1 MSISVIA
8 ESLISE
14 PATVSMKMK
23 TAQAEVR
30 EARIPP
36 TAVSEPLLLE
46 SPMETETEPAQYG
59 QVQEFIYRSKL
70 PDIDIPN
77 HMPLAD
83 YCLEKAAQWPEN
95 VCLIDGNTGR
105 KHTYGEIE
113 VSMRRVAAGLANI
126 GVKQGDVIALLLPN
140 CAEFVQVF
148 LGAAKRGAVITT
160 ANPFYTSAELRKQ
173 ILASGTTMVVTQSS
187 YVEKLEGLIV
197 QIVTVDQHVDGC
209 LHISALLEADEAE
222 CPQVEIHPDDVVC
235 LPYSS
240 GTTGLPKGVMLTH
253 KGLVSSVSQQVDGE
267 VPNFNITVED
277 TMMCVLPMFHIYS
290 LNSILLCGLRVG
302 AALVVMSKFEL
313 PKLLD
318 LIQRYKVTVGPFV
331 PPIVL
336 AIAKNPIVDNYD
348 LSSIRMVMSGAAP
361 LGKELED
368 AFRARLPNAVLGQGY
383 GMTEAGPVL
392 AMCLAFAK
400 TPFPVKPGSCGTV
413 VRNAEVKIVDTETGM
428 SLPYNQPGE
437 ICIRGPQIM
446 KGYLNNPEATAN
458 TIDKDGFLHTGDVA
472 FIDEDEEMFIV
483 DRVKEI
489 IKFKGFQVP
498 PAELEALLFSHPLI
512 QDAAVVSRK
521 DDIAGEVPV
530 AFVVRTPSSII
541 SEEEVKAYIA
551 DQVVFYKKIHSV
563 YFVDS
568 IPKSASGK
576 ILRKD
581 LRNKV

>member
-1 MSISVIA
+1 LVSESVLSESAA
-8 ESLISE
+8 ESM
-14 PATVSMKMK
+14 TMK
-23 TAQAEVR
+23 
-30 EARIPP
+30 P
-36 TAVSEPLLLE
+36 LE
-46 SPMETETEPAQYG
+46 SAPG
-59 QVQEFIYRSKL
+59 DFIYRSKL
-70 PDIDIPN
+70 PDIDIPF

-83 YCLEKAAQWPEN
+83 YCLEKATQWADK
-95 VCLIDGNTGR
+95 VCLIDGNTGKEHR
-105 KHTYGEIE
+105 YGEIE
-113 VSMRRVAAGLANI
+113 LQTRRVAAGLAKL
-126 GVKQGDVIALLLPN
+126 GVPQGGVIALLLPN
-140 CAEFVQVF
+140 CAEFVTVF
-148 LGAAKRGAVITT
+148 LGAAKRGAVVTT
-160 ANPFYTSAELRKQ
+160 ANPFYTAAELEKQ
-173 ILASGTTMVVTQSS
+173 ILASGATVVVTQSS
-187 YVEKLEGLIV
+187 YIEKLAALNV
-197 QIVTVDQHVDGC
+197 QIITVDQHVENC
-209 LHISALLEADEAE
+209 LHISVLLEADEAD
-222 CPQVEIHPDDVVC
+222 CPEVEIDPDSVVC

-253 KGLVSSVSQQVDGE
+253 KSLVSSVAQQVDGE
-267 VPNFNITVED
+267 APNLNITVDD
-277 TMMCVLPMFHIYS
+277 TLMCVLPMFHIYS

-302 AALVVMSKFEL
+302 ATLVIMPKFEL

-318 LIQRYKVTVGPFV
+318 LIQRHKVTMGPFV

-336 AIAKNPIVDNYD
+336 AIAKNPIVEKYD
-348 LSSIRMVMSGAAP
+348 LSSIKMVMSGAAH

-392 AMCLAFAK
+392 AMSLAFAK

-446 KGYLNNPEATAN
+446 KGYLNDPKSTAN
-458 TIDKDGFLHTGDVA
+458 TIDKDGYLHTGDVA

-498 PAELEALLFSHPLI
+498 PAELEALLQGHDQI

-521 DDIAGEVPV
+521 DETAGEVPV
-530 AFVVRTPSSII
+530 AFVVRAAGSTI
-541 SEEEVKAYIA
+541 SEEEVKEYIA
-551 DQVVFYKKIHSV
+551 KQVVFYKKLHNV
-563 YFVDS
+563 YFVES
-568 IPKSASGK
+568 IPKSPAGK

>member
-1 MSISVIA
+1 MSPSVMSEPIMSESESRNKSIKPVQSVIR
-8 ESLISE
+8 ER
-14 PATVSMKMK
+14 ATDRMVVK
-23 TAQAEVR
+23 
-30 EARIPP
+30 
-36 TAVSEPLLLE
+36 
-46 SPMETETEPAQYG
+46 PMQSKVG
-59 QVQEFIYRSKL
+59 DFIYRSKL

-77 HMPLAD
+77 HMPLSD
-83 YCLEKAAQWPEN
+83 YCLEKAAQWPDKI
-95 VCLIDGNTGR
+95 CLIDGVTGR
-105 KHTYGEIE
+105 EYTYGEIE
-113 VSMRRVAAGLANI
+113 LSTRRVAAGLFKI

-148 LGAAKRGAVITT
+148 LGAAKMGAIVTT
-160 ANPFYTSAELRKQ
+160 ANPFYTSAELEKQ
-173 ILASGTTMVVTQSS
+173 TIASGAGIVVTQSS
-187 YVEKLEGLIV
+187 YIEKLAGLNLQIITVDHHVEK
-197 QIVTVDQHVDGC
+197 C
-209 LHISALLEADEAE
+209 MHISMLLEADEAE

-253 KGLVSSVSQQVDGE
+253 KSLVSSVSQQVDGDS
-267 VPNFNITVED
+267 PNFSITVED
-277 TMMCVLPMFHIYS
+277 TLMCVLPMFHIYS

-302 AALVVMSKFEL
+302 ATLVIMPKFEL
-313 PKLLD
+313 SKMLE
-318 LIQRYKVTVGPFV
+318 LIQNHKVTMGPFV

-336 AIAKNPIVDNYD
+336 AIAKNPMVENYD
-348 LSSIRMVMSGAAP
+348 LSSIKMVMSGAAP

-368 AFRARLPNAVLGQGY
+368 AFRGRLPNAILGQGY

-400 TPFPVKPGSCGTV
+400 SPFPVKPGSCGTV

-498 PAELEALLFSHPLI
+498 PAELEALLLSNEEI

-521 DDIAGEVPV
+521 DDVAGEVPV
-530 AFVVRTPSSII
+530 AFVVRQAGSTI
-541 SEEEVKAYIA
+541 SEEEVKDYVAK
-551 DQVVFYKKIHSV
+551 QVVFYKEIRNV

-568 IPKSASGK
+568 IPKSPSGK